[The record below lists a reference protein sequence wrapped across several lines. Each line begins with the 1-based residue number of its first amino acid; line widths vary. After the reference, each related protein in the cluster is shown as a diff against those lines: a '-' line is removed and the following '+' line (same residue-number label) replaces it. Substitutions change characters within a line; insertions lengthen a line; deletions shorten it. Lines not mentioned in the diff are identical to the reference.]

1 MQSFFTLTFARCI
14 DEFYGRVIMINE
26 LKMITSPYELRERKH
41 VYKYT
46 SVNTVYLHFV
56 NFTSSYEFCVNKIE
70 NYYRL

>member
-41 VYKYT
+41 VHKY
-46 SVNTVYLHFV
+46 VNTYTLQTRP
-56 NFTSSYEFCVNKIE
+56 NSYVFFA
-70 NYYRL
+70 